1 MGHSLKQVG
10 LGSMSSTQFPA
21 TLRHLIPGWNSNG
34 MANFETSV
42 RHCRFNVS
50 FSLREAV
57 SISVRKLSQRS

>member
-1 MGHSLKQVG
+1 
-10 LGSMSSTQFPA
+10 MSSTQFPA